1 MKRTV
6 CILVLTAVVVSV
18 LLSGCSLELRS
29 IESLMRP
36 PLTATERELE
46 KSIQKLLGTHISYR
60 SPQSGEYHSA
70 ITIRDINGDK
80 ADDAVV
86 FYVNNDDDSAARMCV
101 LTKADGEWNLVSDFA
116 GNGSNVLALDF
127 VDLNSDIKDEI
138 IVSWSLFDDRT
149 QKMISVYSTKS
160 DGQSINVSA
169 CISEPY
175 DVMSVADVCG
185 DGNQQLLVAYSGFS
199 KVAGKTTLKLL
210 GVNEDGQALL
220 MNETKLD
227 NRITKP
233 VSILFDISPESQMSR
248 FFIDAQISDSQ
259 FITHILEWDS
269 ENKKF
274 KSLID
279 DISNPDITLR
289 SSNLICKDVNSDG
302 YIEIPLRK
310 PMAESKDG
318 DVSFGYLLEWCA
330 VNKSKLVPVEY
341 FVVNLLENYSLN
353 FPKEWKNKVF
363 VNSVPENRKWRF
375 VDKNGNELFSLTA
388 YNFSDWDESSAY
400 VTEMLMMQNETV
412 YACTITDAG
421 EKYGIKAVDLL
432 KYFSLNV

>member
-1 MKRTV
+1 MKRAV
-6 CILVLTAVVVSV
+6 VLLLLTATVVSV

-36 PLTATERELE
+36 PLNATERELE

-80 ADDAVV
+80 TEDAVV
-86 FYVNNDDDSAARMCV
+86 FYVNNDDESAARMCV

-116 GNGSNVLALDF
+116 GNGSNVLALSF
-127 VDLNSDIKDEI
+127 VDLNSDMHDEI
-138 IVSWSLFDDRT
+138 LVSWSLFDDRT
-149 QKMISVYSTKS
+149 QKMISVYSAKS
-160 DGQSINVSA
+160 DGRSLSVSA

-175 DVMSVADVCG
+175 DVMTVADTCG
-185 DGNQQLLVAYSGFS
+185 NGNQQLLVAYSSFS
-199 KVAGKTTLKLL
+199 KAAGKTTLKLL
-210 GVNEDGQALL
+210 GVNENGQALL

-233 VSILFDISPESQMSR
+233 VSILFDVSPESQMPR

-259 FITHILEWDS
+259 YITHILEWDS

-274 KSLID
+274 KSLIN
-279 DISNPDITLR
+279 DIADPDITLR
-289 SSNLICKDVNSDG
+289 SASLISKDVDSDG
-302 YIEIPLRK
+302 LIEVPLRR

-330 VNKSKLVPVEY
+330 VRKEKLVPVEY
-341 FVVNLLENYSLN
+341 FVVNLLENYSLY
-353 FPKEWKNKVF
+353 FPKEWKDKVF
-363 VNSVPENRKWRF
+363 VNSVPEARKWRF
-375 VDKNGNELFSLTA
+375 IDKSGTELFSLNA

-412 YACTITDAG
+412 YACVITDAG
-421 EKYGIKAVDLL
+421 EEYGIKAVDLL
-432 KYFSLNV
+432 KYFALNV